1 MHKLA
6 SVFLMISSFLTADFL
21 MAGEI
26 AKSPHVSFSSKYRSV
41 DYLFTDRAEAEAI
54 ADGANYEVAI
64 RQAGWDLI
72 SAVGRACNSVKN
84 IQAIF
89 IDRINFKERHS
100 LVVLGVLAD
109 LQFLSLNINID
120 EELSNATLK
129 ELFNAFEREHV
140 SVIRLAEASGVE
152 LSISGK

>member
-1 MHKLA
+1 VQRLA
-6 SVFLMISSFLTADFL
+6 YIVLMMSGLLLAQSPL
-21 MAGEI
+21 AGEVNQT
-26 AKSPHVSFSSKYRSV
+26 PHVAFSSKFRSV
-41 DYLFTDRAEAEAI
+41 DYLFTDRAETQAI
-54 ADGANYEVAI
+54 ADGANYDIAVREV
-64 RQAGWDLI
+64 GWDLL

-109 LQFLSLNINID
+109 LEFLAFNVESSLPNT
-120 EELSNATLK
+120 TLK
-129 ELFNAFEREHV
+129 ELVSAFEREHV

-152 LSISGK
+152 LLISNK